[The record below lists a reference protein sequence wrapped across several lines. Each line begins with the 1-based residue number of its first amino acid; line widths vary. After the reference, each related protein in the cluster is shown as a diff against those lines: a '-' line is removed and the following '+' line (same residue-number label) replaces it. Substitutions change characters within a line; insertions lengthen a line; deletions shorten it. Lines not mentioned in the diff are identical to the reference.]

1 MGSGFRGAR
10 LEGEEMFL
18 SALRKPVDSFA
29 PSVGRLY
36 RRLRDV
42 SVAQRAR
49 QTIYGFTLAGDPRMV
64 RSDFESEE
72 VKAFLELLENHDT
85 VLDIGANVGFYS
97 CLAASRGKH
106 VVSFEP
112 SLRNLNFLYRNLWE
126 NKFSSVEILPLGLA
140 KQSGLSRIYGFGGI
154 SSFVAGWGQA
164 ETSKYSLVPVT
175 TLDAALAKRFQGKRL
190 LIKVDVEGFELDVL
204 AGAIETLNL
213 EPKPTWMAEIL
224 LHDGV
229 IPGGTNTRF
238 HETFEMFW
246 KRGYQCRKLDKT
258 HAPVQ
263 NVDVQRWVTCGTAD
277 CKNFLFS
284 STNGNS

>member
-1 MGSGFRGAR
+1 
-10 LEGEEMFL
+10 MFL
-18 SALRKPVDSFA
+18 SALRQPVDTLA

-36 RRLRDV
+36 RRMRDFV
-42 SVAQRAR
+42 VARQSR
-49 QTIYGFTLAGDPRMV
+49 QTIYGFKLAGDRRMAS
-64 RSDFESEE
+64 SDFEPDE
-72 VKAFLELLENHDT
+72 VKAFLELIESHDM

-126 NKFSSVEILPLGLA
+126 NKLSSVEIFPVGLA

-154 SSFVAGWGQA
+154 SSFVVGWGQA

-175 TLDAALAKRFQGKRL
+175 TLDAVVAKRFQGKRL
-190 LIKVDVEGFELDVL
+190 LIKVDVEGFELHVL

-213 EPKPTWMAEIL
+213 EPKPTWTMEIL
-224 LHDGV
+224 LRDGV
-229 IPGGTNTRF
+229 IPGGVNTRF

-246 KRGYQCRKLDKT
+246 KHGYQCRKLDNT
-258 HAPVQ
+258 RSLVQ
-263 NVDVQRWVTCGTAD
+263 NADVENWVRCAAAD

-284 STNGNS
+284 AT